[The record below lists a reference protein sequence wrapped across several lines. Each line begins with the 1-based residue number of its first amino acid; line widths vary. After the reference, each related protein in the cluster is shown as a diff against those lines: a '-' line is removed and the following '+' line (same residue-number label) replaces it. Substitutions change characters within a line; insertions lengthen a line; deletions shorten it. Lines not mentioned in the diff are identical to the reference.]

1 MKEKFK
7 QRKGVNEQMKKGL
20 LMLLTLAMVGMIGF
34 TACQKKEQPA
44 PPPPPPAEQAPAA
57 PAEQA
62 PAAPAEQAPAGEQKK

>member
-44 PPPPPPAEQAPAA
+44 PPPPVEQAPAA

-62 PAAPAEQAPAGEQKK
+62 PAAPAEQAPAEEHKK

>member
-1 MKEKFK
+1 
-7 QRKGVNEQMKKGL
+7 MKKGL

-44 PPPPPPAEQAPAA
+44 PPPAEQAPAA

-62 PAAPAEQAPAGEQKK
+62 PAAPAAPAEQAPAGEHK

>member
-1 MKEKFK
+1 
-7 QRKGVNEQMKKGL
+7 MKKGL
-20 LMLLTLAMVGMIGF
+20 LMLLTVAMVGMIGF

-44 PPPPPPAEQAPAA
+44 PPPPVEQAPAA